1 MHTVKVHKDRM
12 GALIGKGGKVKDKIE
27 KSCGVKL
34 EIDSDYGDVTIR
46 NAGNPEEMLPFKAV
60 EIVTAIGKGFSPQ
73 RANRLLDVEVMLH
86 VKDLKDYSG
95 KSSNALERIKG
106 RIIGVNGKARKIM
119 EELSGAYISIYGH
132 SVAMIGMPGE
142 VRLANEAVT
151 MLARGSMHKSVY
163 NMLQEEKRR
172 DKLERIK
179 LWEDVDYESNN
190 I

>member
-1 MHTVKVHKDRM
+1 MHTVKVPKDRV
-12 GALIGKGGKVKDKIE
+12 GALIGRGGKVKDKIE

-46 NAGNPEEMLPFKAV
+46 NAGSPEEMLPFKAV
-60 EIVTAIGKGFSPQ
+60 EIVTAIGKGFAPQ

-86 VKDLKDYSG
+86 VKDLKDYAG

-132 SVAMIGMPGE
+132 SVAMIGMSGE

-163 NMLQEEKRR
+163 NMLQEDKRR
-172 DKLERIK
+172 NKLERLK
-179 LWEDVDYESNN
+179 LWEDVDYESNS

>member
-1 MHTVKVHKDRM
+1 
-12 GALIGKGGKVKDKIE
+12 
-27 KSCGVKL
+27 
-34 EIDSDYGDVTIR
+34 
-46 NAGNPEEMLPFKAV
+46 
-60 EIVTAIGKGFSPQ
+60 
-73 RANRLLDVEVMLH
+73 
-86 VKDLKDYSG
+86 
-95 KSSNALERIKG
+95 
-106 RIIGVNGKARKIM
+106 M